1 MNNTWIVVPVISND
15 TDLSS
20 FVNKLAGQ
28 YVAPETYEK
37 KVFNKETKKLETK
50 NVSHPYSGQSG
61 PNLFGRIIFVNKVA
75 GYTEYNGVVHLEDF
89 NDINIYRYW
98 NTGFE
103 YAVANGADSVIL
115 LNGVIDFDPF
125 VIKEATDS
133 FIATGKE
140 VINLSDGAMLLVSAA
155 SDLRADEQF
164 QIWFGDN
171 DFYRRAEDVLGYYR
185 SDFSEMNYLFDHN
198 NNEEF
203 DTIVTSD
210 QIKYNAKW
218 S

>member
-1 MNNTWIVVPVISND
+1 MNNTWIVVPVILND

-20 FVNKLAGQ
+20 FVDKLSGE

-37 KVFNKETKKLETK
+37 KVFNHETKELETE
-50 NVSHPYSGQSG
+50 NVPHPYAGQTG
-61 PNLFGRIIFVNKVA
+61 PNLSGRIIFVNKVA
-75 GYTEYNGVVHLEDF
+75 GYTEYDGVVHLEDF
-89 NDINIYRYW
+89 NDISIYRYW

-125 VIKEATDS
+125 VIKDAADS
-133 FIATGKE
+133 FVATGKE
-140 VINLSDGAMLLVSAA
+140 VINLSDGAMLLVSAE
-155 SDLRADEQF
+155 STLRADEQF

-171 DFYRRAEDVLGYYR
+171 DFYRRAEDVLGQSR
-185 SDFSEMNYLFDHN
+185 SDFSQMNYIFHHN
-198 NNEEF
+198 NDEAF
-203 DTIVTSD
+203 DAIVTSD
-210 QIKYNAKW
+210 QTKYNAKW

>member
-1 MNNTWIVVPVISND
+1 MNNTWIVVPVILND

-20 FVNKLAGQ
+20 FVDKLSGQ

-37 KVFNKETKKLETK
+37 KVFNQETKELETE
-50 NVSHPYSGQSG
+50 NVPHPYAGQTG
-61 PNLFGRIIFVNKVA
+61 PDLSGRIIFVNKVD
-75 GYTEYNGVVHLEDF
+75 GYTEHDGVVHLEDF

-103 YAVANGADSVIL
+103 YAVANGADAVIL

-125 VIKEATDS
+125 VIKDASDS
-133 FIATGKE
+133 FVATGKE

-155 SDLRADEQF
+155 SELRADEQF

-171 DFYRRAEDVLGYYR
+171 DFYRRAESVLGQSR
-185 SDFSEMNYLFDHN
+185 SDFSEMNYLFHHN
-198 NNEEF
+198 NDEAF
-203 DTIVTSD
+203 DAIVTSD
-210 QIKYNAKW
+210 QTKYNAKW

>member
-1 MNNTWIVVPVISND
+1 MDNVWIVVPVISND
-15 TDLSS
+15 TDLTG
-20 FVNKLAGQ
+20 FVNKISGG

-37 KVFNKETKKLETK
+37 KVFNQETRELETK
-50 NVSHPYSGQSG
+50 NVAHPYAGQTG
-61 PNLFGRIIFVNKVA
+61 PNLSGRIIFVNKVS
-75 GYTEYNGVVHLEDF
+75 GYTEYDGVAHLEDF

-125 VIKEATDS
+125 IIKDASDN
-133 FIATGKE
+133 FVATGKE
-140 VINLSDGAMLLVSAA
+140 VINLADGAMLLVSAA

-171 DFYRRAEDVLGYYR
+171 DFYRRAEDVLGQYR
-185 SDFSEMNYLFDHN
+185 SDFSEMNYIFDHN
-198 NNEEF
+198 NDEAFNA
-203 DTIVTSD
+203 IVTSD
-210 QIKYNAKW
+210 ETKYNAKW
-218 S
+218 N